1 MTRTTDPT
9 RVHTSRRRAR
19 GWAVTLAATATAT
32 AVTAGLGLGPST
44 AQADPGDTFV
54 AIGSSQLVQSEDL
67 AAIQVKLDSQSVV
80 LNRDDDFSP
89 CLGEGNS
96 WTEVLKGSPKPITG
110 VWTSRRHHDQ
120 GLYESIS
127 QAKTPT
133 QAKHYRKTLLKV
145 AVRDCQGK
153 PKGYDFHYGPTN
165 SSRVGSGYA
174 SWALSYRGDGTRP
187 DGGVV
192 VFGKGTNVGFIE
204 VDGTFGPAD
213 QTMESVAKVAVDRLV
228 G

>member
-32 AVTAGLGLGPST
+32 AVTAGLGLGPSV

-67 AAIQVKLDSQSVV
+67 AAIQVKLDTQRVV
-80 LNRDDDFSP
+80 LNRDDDFSA
-89 CLGEGNS
+89 CLGEGNP
-96 WTEVLKGSPKPITG
+96 WAEVLKGSPEPVTG
-110 VWTSRRHHDQ
+110 VWTSRRHHEQ

-127 QAKTPT
+127 QAKTAA
-133 QAKHYRKTLLKV
+133 QAKRYSKTLLKA
-145 AVRDCQGK
+145 AVRNCQGK
-153 PKGYDFHYGPTN
+153 PKACDFHYGPTD

-174 SWALSYRGDGTRP
+174 TWALTYRGGSSRP

-192 VFGKGTNVGFIE
+192 VFGKGTNVGFVE